1 MDNNIGIILLT
12 YNEDIHIRRCL
23 DNLLLLT
30 SNIYVVDSFSNDKTV
45 AILDEY
51 GINYCQNEFKNH
63 SNQLN
68 FAINTFPFVTNY
80 ILRMDC
86 DEILSNEL
94 INEIKTSNML
104 VIDSDISGF
113 YIKRKVIFFNK
124 ILNYGN
130 INPIWLLRL
139 WKRGKGFC
147 DDKLMDEK
155 IVVTDQK
162 TAKLQN
168 IILDN
173 NLNNLTWW
181 TNKHNNYSN
190 REALEILKSKYIASS
205 YSFIGN
211 YYSID
216 YFVCLLKVLYNKM
229 PIFFRSFLLFF
240 YSYFL
245 KLGILD
251 GLPGFIWNILQVFWY
266 RYLVDPGI
274 FRKLRYALW
283 LFTSNIFFLTNIPY
297 PNKLKVLILK
307 LFGGKIGNKVVIK
320 PWVKIKFPWM
330 LILGNAVW
338 LGESVWIDNIS
349 EIKIGD
355 NVCISQGALLITG
368 NHNYSSKMFE
378 LNSKP
383 IKIEDGVWI
392 CAKSIVV
399 GGVTIHSHAV
409 LAINSMA
416 SSDLESYSIYS
427 GNPAIFLKN
436 RIIE

>member
-1 MDNNIGIILLT
+1 MNNKIGVILLT
-12 YNEDIHIRRCL
+12 YNEEIHIKRCL

-45 AILDEY
+45 EILGEY
-51 GINYCQNEFKNH
+51 GIIFCQNEFSNH

-68 FAINTFPFVTNY
+68 FAIDSFPFETIY
-80 ILRMDC
+80 ILRIDC
-86 DEILSNEL
+86 DEILSIEL
-94 INEIKTSNML
+94 INEIKTSKML
-104 VIDSDISGF
+104 AIDSDISGF
-113 YIKRKVIFFNK
+113 YIKRKVKFFNK

-190 REALEILKSKYIASS
+190 REALEILKSKYIVSS
-205 YSFIGN
+205 YSFKGN

-216 YFVCLLKVLYNKM
+216 YFICLLKVLYNKM

-266 RYLVDPGI
+266 RYLVDV
-274 FRKLRYALW
+274 
-283 LFTSNIFFLTNIPY
+283 
-297 PNKLKVLILK
+297 KVYEFEYLHDFDK
-307 LFGGKIGNKVVIK
+307 E
-320 PWVKIKFPWM
+320 KIKEN
-330 LILGNAVW
+330 LIKL
-338 LGESVWIDNIS
+338 
-349 EIKIGD
+349 
-355 NVCISQGALLITG
+355 NV
-368 NHNYSSKMFE
+368 K
-378 LNSKP
+378 
-383 IKIEDGVWI
+383 
-392 CAKSIVV
+392 
-399 GGVTIHSHAV
+399 
-409 LAINSMA
+409 
-416 SSDLESYSIYS
+416 
-427 GNPAIFLKN
+427 
-436 RIIE
+436 

>member
-1 MDNNIGIILLT
+1 MDNNIGVILLT
-12 YNEDIHIRRCL
+12 YNEEIHIKRCL

-45 AILDEY
+45 DILCEY
-51 GINYCQNEFKNH
+51 GIIFCQNEFLNH

-68 FAINTFPFVTNY
+68 FAIDSFPFETIY

-86 DEILSNEL
+86 DEILSIEL

-104 VIDSDISGF
+104 AIDSDISGF
-113 YIKRKVIFFNK
+113 YIKRKVKFLNK

-162 TAKLQN
+162 TAKFQN

-190 REALEILKSKYIASS
+190 REALEILKSKYIVSS
-205 YSFIGN
+205 YSFKGN
-211 YYSID
+211 CYSID
-216 YFVCLLKVLYNKM
+216 YFISLLKVLYNKM

-266 RYLVDPGI
+266 RYLVDV
-274 FRKLRYALW
+274 
-283 LFTSNIFFLTNIPY
+283 
-297 PNKLKVLILK
+297 KVYEFEYLHDFDK
-307 LFGGKIGNKVVIK
+307 E
-320 PWVKIKFPWM
+320 KIKEN
-330 LILGNAVW
+330 LIKL
-338 LGESVWIDNIS
+338 
-349 EIKIGD
+349 
-355 NVCISQGALLITG
+355 NV
-368 NHNYSSKMFE
+368 K
-378 LNSKP
+378 
-383 IKIEDGVWI
+383 
-392 CAKSIVV
+392 
-399 GGVTIHSHAV
+399 
-409 LAINSMA
+409 
-416 SSDLESYSIYS
+416 
-427 GNPAIFLKN
+427 
-436 RIIE
+436 